1 MVSMGMLATRLVMH
15 MLANTSDDQRDLRLR
30 LHATSNVAGQN
41 PFLHNGNRGSKT
53 DNVCKPRVD
62 WGSTMPVC
70 VVHQVAGDVADVSA
84 ASQSALPS
92 AQISA
97 PLGDV
102 GAMDGIGRQ
111 EDLDTSLAAKV

>member
-1 MVSMGMLATRLVMH
+1 VPQEDHRAGKAGGREGDSA
-15 MLANTSDDQRDLRLR
+15 AF
-30 LHATSNVAGQN
+30 AVAG
-41 PFLHNGNRGSKT
+41 RGQAFEGAQE
-53 DNVCKPRVD
+53 VA
-62 WGSTMPVC
+62 
-70 VVHQVAGDVADVSA
+70 HEVAGDVADVSA